1 LTIRSRLR
9 SIYPLL
15 ALVSFLLFP
24 RLAPCWAQDE
34 GGVASIFNEFIK
46 ARVTTGPS
54 NAGRFAVGTTGGDPT
69 RASDNDKVLIYGTQQ
84 PWTSY
89 TTVSVDGTPWV
100 FGGATQKRAGKSAS
114 YGTVTQQPAVVG
126 NDKIVCA
133 WRLGPLEVT
142 QEIGFARS
150 TTTRMLDTARISYTV
165 ANKDSAAHSVG
176 LRIALDTMLGDNDGA
191 PLRIGDRAITTATS
205 LSGTALPDYWQA
217 FDSLSSPSVT
227 AQGTLRAQ
235 DVRPPDRMIAVDWG
249 TAADQPWDFALP
261 DRDFTRAGE
270 DELDSAALL
279 YWDPQPLGPA
289 ESRTYTTFYGLGGI
303 TLSPGRLSIGVTAP
317 AEVNLPFGGEA
328 QPFSVVAYIEN
339 SGGFEARD
347 VAATIELPPG
357 LALVNGPNPSP
368 AITAMAPKAT
378 TSAAWMVKPTGEQA
392 GPLKLVVAASSS
404 NVEANRVEREIMVH
418 APPALEVR
426 IEAPAQ
432 LGVENNRYTPN
443 PFEVK
448 AVVTNS
454 GTLPAQA
461 VAATIALPPGLEL
474 TEGEKPIL
482 AVQAID
488 AGGSNAFTWRVSATG
503 LHVGQLSCR
512 VTAESPVAKPASAE
526 AAISVP
532 LLTPEVRFFP
542 ENQTVPLI
550 VGGKPA
556 IIPIE
561 VRLSPAREFFGA
573 RFTITYDPKVIEPL
587 STSRGVA
594 FVEEGKLLSPW
605 RSGVIDRGAGVISQV
620 EGLRNDAPPLTVLN
634 ASLIT
639 VTFRAVAPG
648 TSALVLKEVEVLA
661 PDGQQ
666 MEFEQFDG
674 AVTVAPAP

>member
-1 LTIRSRLR
+1 MRSRLR
-9 SIYPLL
+9 SIYLL
-15 ALVSFLLFP
+15 LGLVSFLLCP
-24 RLAPCWAQDE
+24 RPAPCWAQDE
-34 GGVASIFNEFIK
+34 GVVASIFNEFIRV
-46 ARVTTGPS
+46 RVTTGSS

-89 TTVSVDGTPWV
+89 TTVSVEGTPWV

-176 LRIALDTMLGDNDGA
+176 LRITLDTMLGDNDGA

-205 LSGTALPDYWQA
+205 LPAAALPDYWQA

-249 TAADQPWDFALP
+249 TAADHPWDFALP

-279 YWDPQPLGPA
+279 YWDPQPLGPG

-303 TLSPGRLSIGVTAP
+303 TLSPGRLAIGVTAP

-339 SGGFEARD
+339 SGGFEARE

-368 AITAMAPKAT
+368 AVAAMAPRAT

-392 GPLKLVVAASSS
+392 GPLKFAIAASSS

-418 APPALEVR
+418 TPPALAIR
-426 IEAPAQ
+426 LEAPAA
-432 LGVENNRYTPN
+432 LEVVNNRYAPN

-448 AVVTNS
+448 AIVTDTGS
-454 GTLPAQA
+454 LAAAA
-461 VAATIALPPGLEL
+461 VTAVINLPPGLEL
-474 TEGEKPIL
+474 AEGEKPVL
-482 AVQAID
+482 GVAAIA
-488 AGGSNAFTWRVSATG
+488 AGKSNTFVWKVNATG
-503 LHVGQLSCR
+503 LHIGALTYKVA
-512 VTAESPVAKPASAE
+512 AESPGAKPASAE
-526 AAISVP
+526 ATISVP

-550 VGGKPA
+550 VDGRA
-556 IIPIE
+556 AFIPVE

-605 RSGVIDRGAGVISQV
+605 RSGTIDRGAGVIAQV
-620 EGLRNDAPPLTVLN
+620 EGLRNDAPPLTMLN

-648 TSALVLKEVEVLA
+648 TSPLVLKQVEVLG
-661 PDGQQ
+661 PDGKQI
-666 MEFEQFDG
+666 EFEQFDG